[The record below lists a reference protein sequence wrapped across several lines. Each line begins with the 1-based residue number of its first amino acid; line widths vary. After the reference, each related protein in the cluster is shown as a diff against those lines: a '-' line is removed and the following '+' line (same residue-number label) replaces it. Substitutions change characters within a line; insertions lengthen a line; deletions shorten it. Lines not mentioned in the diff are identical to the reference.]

1 MAQPSPKSDALRAAR
16 EAKFDREQ
24 RRMKEEQGRMV
35 EKPTAIAKKKAVPK
49 KIARK
54 NRDEG

>member
-24 RRMKEEQGRMV
+24 RRMKEEQGKAV
-35 EKPTAIAKKKAVPK
+35 EKPAAIAKKKPAVK
-49 KIARK
+49 KTGRK
-54 NRDEG
+54 QE